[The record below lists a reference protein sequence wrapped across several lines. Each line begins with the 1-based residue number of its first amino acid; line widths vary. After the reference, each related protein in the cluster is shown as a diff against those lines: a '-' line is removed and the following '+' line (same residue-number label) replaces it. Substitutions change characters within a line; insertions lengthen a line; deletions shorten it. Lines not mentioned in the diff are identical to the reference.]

1 MRHTRRVG
9 EDIVIS
15 DRVIP
20 RLLAVLPAIV
30 VAVCVRVLTLGS
42 PPIGAR
48 LAAAAAVALACWTGY
63 RLLTVK
69 VSVSE
74 AGVHVRGVFYEADI
88 SWAQLDGVIVQPSS
102 VAVRLL
108 LWGIVKPQSVVLTGA
123 ARALRPV
130 ALISAPDDDA
140 IDRVIG
146 AIKVRSGAWRGTAET
161 VALD

>member
-1 MRHTRRVG
+1 MG

-20 RLLAVLPAIV
+20 RLLAVLPAMV
-30 VAVCVRVLTLGS
+30 VAMCVRVLTLGS
-42 PPIGAR
+42 PPLAVR
-48 LAAAAAVALACWTGY
+48 LAAAGAVAVSCWTAY

-69 VSVSE
+69 VTVSE

-88 SWAQLDGVIVQPSS
+88 SWAQLDGVIVQPAA

-108 LWGIVKPQSVVLTGA
+108 LWGIVSPQSVVLAGS
-123 ARALRPV
+123 ARALRPM
-130 ALISAPDDDA
+130 ALISTPGDDA

-146 AIKVRSGAWRGTAET
+146 AIKVRSGAWRGSPET
-161 VALD
+161 IATD